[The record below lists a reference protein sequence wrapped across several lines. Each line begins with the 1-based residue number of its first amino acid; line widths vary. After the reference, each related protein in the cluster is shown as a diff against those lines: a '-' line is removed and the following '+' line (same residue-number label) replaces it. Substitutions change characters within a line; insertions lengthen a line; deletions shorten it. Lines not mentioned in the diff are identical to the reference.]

1 MSDAH
6 KTVGDVMTR
15 QIMVLRIEDNLDEVM
30 KAMKLFQIHHVPVV
44 DGEKLVG
51 VVSHR
56 DMLSMMHSRLQPFAS
71 PEDRDTFEHTF
82 VINAMTRDPVSVAP
96 ELTLANAVRIMQ
108 ERRVG
113 CLPVVSDGKLVGL
126 LTESDLLRVL
136 GQLLDAPE
144 R

>member
-30 KAMKLFQIHHVPVV
+30 KAMKLFHIHHVPVV

-51 VVSHR
+51 MVSHR
-56 DMLSMMHSRLQPFAS
+56 DMLSMMHSRLQPFAGQ
-71 PEDRDTFEHTF
+71 EDRDTFEHTF
-82 VINAMTRDPVSVAP
+82 VMNVMTRDPVSVAP
-96 ELTLANAVRIMQ
+96 ELPLASAIRVMR

-113 CLPVVSDGKLVGL
+113 CLPVVADDKLVGL
-126 LTESDLLRVL
+126 LTETDLIRVL
-136 GQLLDAPE
+136 AQLLDEPA